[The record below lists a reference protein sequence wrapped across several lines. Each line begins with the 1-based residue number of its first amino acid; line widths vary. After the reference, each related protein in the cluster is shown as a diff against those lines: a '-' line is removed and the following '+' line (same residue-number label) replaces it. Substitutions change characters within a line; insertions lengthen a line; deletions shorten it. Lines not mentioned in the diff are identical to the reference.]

1 MAKLK
6 MKKIE
11 LIAMLTD
18 SKKIIEL
25 LQRRGVVE
33 ITENNDEELEN
44 TNVTAVVGEFDKFRN
59 TAAQALEIIDNYA
72 PEKASL
78 NDLLGGRTEVE
89 KHEFGK
95 EAMHMEQV
103 MGAAGEIIKNQ
114 RYITDS
120 ANSASQLQIK
130 CDMLERWKNLDVPL
144 NFKGTATTSAFI
156 GTLPYLTASEELE
169 EKLPENCSVEV
180 ISSTKDQTNVFII
193 CSKDVYDEAEDIL
206 RRLAFAHVSEPE
218 SMTPKELI
226 AEYTAEI
233 DNLNDESEKAKENIT
248 KLAENRQKLR
258 FVIDYLQMRK
268 EKYDALSDLGFTGE
282 EIPEGGWSTRIFRE
296 TSRDPQVKLSGISA
310 HYAQPCKDLF

>member
-44 TNVTAVVGEFDKFRN
+44 TNVTTVVGEFEKFRN
-59 TAAQALEIIDNYA
+59 TAVQALEIIDNYA
-72 PEKASL
+72 PEKASVR
-78 NDLLGGRTEVE
+78 DLLGGKIEVE

-95 EAMHMEQV
+95 EAMQMEQV
-103 MGAAGEIIKNQ
+103 IGAANEIIKNQ
-114 RYITDS
+114 HIITDS

-144 NFKGTATTSAFI
+144 NFKGTSTTSVFI
-156 GTLPYLTASEELE
+156 GTLPYLISSEELE

-193 CSKDVYDEAEDIL
+193 CSKEVYDEAGDIL
-206 RRLAFAHVSEPE
+206 RKLAFAHISEPE
-218 SMTPKELI
+218 NRTPNELI
-226 AEYTAEI
+226 SAYNAEI
-233 DNLNDESEKAKENIT
+233 DKLVSDSDKAKQRIT
-248 KLAENRQKLR
+248 ELAENRYQLK

-268 EKYDALSDLGFTGE
+268 EKYDALSDLGFTE
-282 EIPEGGWSTRIFRE
+282 NTF
-296 TSRDPQVKLSGISA
+296 VLN
-310 HYAQPCKDLF
+310 